1 MNRYHSKEGSVADF
15 WLEHIWDQ
23 QFWCRDILEGVFLF
37 GASCPHASTVSGF
50 NLAMPRMV
58 WTLKQ
63 KLSCMA
69 RPPFVNLQNVLA
81 SSWSKI
87 KCFQFTELSND
98 WLDPHWMIRKNGF
111 QWLIACLLFK
121 NFRHNID
128 PHGSPYIWKAF
139 IHLLVRDAGALKFF
153 PWLPLLRPIW
163 IQRPRHPRPGLQ
175 GWGSET
181 TKFAGSFCEN
191 TGVPVFVV
199 RNLCLPK
206 DLTWAFSSDRR
217 SSLRGW
223 FPRLS
228 SSS

>member
-1 MNRYHSKEGSVADF
+1 MLQRC
-15 WLEHIWDQ
+15 Q
-23 QFWCRDILEGVFLF
+23 
-37 GASCPHASTVSGF
+37 ASTWQCQEWCGHWNRNSAAWLGHLLWICKMSWRPVDPKLSAF
-50 NLAMPRMV
+50 NLR
-58 WTLKQ
+58 
-63 KLSCMA
+63 
-69 RPPFVNLQNVLA
+69 N
-81 SSWSKI
+81 
-87 KCFQFTELSND
+87 FQMTGWILIGWYEKTVFSD
-98 WLDPHWMIRKNGF
+98 WC
-111 QWLIACLLFK
+111 ACLLFK